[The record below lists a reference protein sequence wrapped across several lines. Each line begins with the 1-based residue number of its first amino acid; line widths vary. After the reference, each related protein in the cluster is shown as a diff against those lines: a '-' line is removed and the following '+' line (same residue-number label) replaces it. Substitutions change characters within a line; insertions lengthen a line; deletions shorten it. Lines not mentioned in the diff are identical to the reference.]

1 MRLAVQAAVLNA
13 RPLGLTA
20 FHVNSLAC
28 KAIATI
34 SVDRVDIKSQI
45 AHGDLIRLEGEV
57 IFTGRSS
64 LAVQVPIYLS
74 ASGRGRHRH
83 PSR

>member
-1 MRLAVQAAVLNA
+1 
-13 RPLGLTA
+13 
-20 FHVNSLAC
+20 VNSLAC

-64 LAVQVPIYLS
+64 LAVQVFTH
-74 ASGRGRHRH
+74 GHGRHRRT
-83 PSR
+83 SR